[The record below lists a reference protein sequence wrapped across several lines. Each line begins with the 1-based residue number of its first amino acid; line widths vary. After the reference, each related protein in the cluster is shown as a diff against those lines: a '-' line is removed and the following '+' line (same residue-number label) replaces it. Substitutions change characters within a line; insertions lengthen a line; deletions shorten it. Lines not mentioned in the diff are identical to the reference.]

1 MKKSIFIS
9 LLMGLTF
16 IYSCENQEK
25 TIEPQTNFHEA
36 SIFLSEMLTSTLIH
50 SVNNTTITVK
60 NGNVELENPETTGL
74 FLKENYF
81 PRFSYD
87 TRINLSSN
95 ASVNSEKSPFS
106 NEQLKFL
113 SHMDEAMMNVQSA
126 EDLYEQIRSFRD
138 IAIHHAHMTNEQ
150 KLEML
155 AIVEYAYSLHEF
167 LINGGLS
174 EIEKLIPENSSA
186 NLRVQNEHENGNGSK
201 GQYLLK
207 AAPED
212 DGGGCAVSWRDVWA
226 GAVVGAGVGAV
237 SGGYTGAT
245 AGTVAFPIIGTV
257 TGGVSGAV
265 VGGAFGFVSGALTT
279 VAAGLITTCGR

>member
-1 MKKSIFIS
+1 MKKPTFVS
-9 LLMGLTF
+9 LLIGLTF
-16 IYSCENQEK
+16 IFSCQDQEK
-25 TIEPQTNFHEA
+25 TIEPQTNFDEA
-36 SIFLSEMLTSTLIH
+36 SIFLSDMFTATLIH
-50 SVNNTTITVK
+50 SIHNTTITVK
-60 NGNVELENPETTGL
+60 NGNVEIEKPETIGL

-81 PRFSYD
+81 PTFSHD
-87 TRINLSSN
+87 TRIKFSSN
-95 ASVNSEKSPFS
+95 TSINSEDSPFS
-106 NEQLKFL
+106 SEQLKFL
-113 SHMDEAMMNVQSA
+113 SDMDAAMMSVQSA
-126 EDLYEQIRSFRD
+126 EDLYEQIRSFREV
-138 IAIHHAHMTNEQ
+138 AIHHAHMTNDQ

-155 AIVEYAYSLHEF
+155 AIVEYSYSLHEF
-167 LINGGLS
+167 LIMGGLS
-174 EIEKLIPENSSA
+174 KIENLIPENSSS
-186 NLRVQNEHENGNGSK
+186 NFRFNSGHEDGNK

-212 DGGGCAVSWRDVWA
+212 DGGGCSVSWRDVWA

-245 AGTVAFPIIGTV
+245 AGTVAFPIVGTV